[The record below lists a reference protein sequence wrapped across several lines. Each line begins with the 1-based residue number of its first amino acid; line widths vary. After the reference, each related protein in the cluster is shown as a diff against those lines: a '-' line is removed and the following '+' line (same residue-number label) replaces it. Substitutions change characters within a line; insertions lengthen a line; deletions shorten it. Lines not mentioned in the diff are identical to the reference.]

1 MQDKD
6 KKIGENDMYAYDV
19 KVTVQKSGCPHYK
32 EGDSVSFKGAF
43 VDKEKSE
50 ELCMVALNAIYPFV
64 YAARRGGSVK
74 ESLIQCPDCDECVV
88 FKIERAEKNE

>member
-1 MQDKD
+1 M
-6 KKIGENDMYAYDV
+6 
-19 KVTVQKSGCPHYK
+19 
-32 EGDSVSFKGAF
+32 
-43 VDKEKSE
+43 DKENSE